1 MNIKLFINCKI
12 TDKFGNIVSEK
23 EQQANSLVKA
33 FAAAIRSQFCAASET
48 LVTDTGG
55 AVRNLSATS
64 VVVCVAGATVITDGI
79 VIGTGT
85 DAVTISDYQLQTRI
99 AHGTGAGQMQY
110 GTQTFDSSTT
120 VSGSNCY
127 FQMARVFTN
136 NSGGTI
142 TVKEVGIY
150 SSISTYDFMLDR
162 TLIDQAVTDGQT
174 LTLQYKFQIS
184 V

>member
-12 TDKFGNIVSEK
+12 TDKHGNVVSEE
-23 EQQANSLVKA
+23 EQRANSLVKA
-33 FAAAIRSQFCAASET
+33 FAASLRAQYST
-48 LVTDTGG
+48 
-55 AVRNLSATS
+55 SATAS
-64 VVVCVAGATVITDGI
+64 ISDTAGSSRSLTAAVVACTAAAGTVTDGI

-85 DAVTISDYQLQTRI
+85 DAVTISDYQLKTRI
-99 AHGTGAGQMQY
+99 AHGAGAGEMEY
-110 GTQTFDSSTT
+110 GTQTFDASVT
-120 VSGSNCY
+120 VSGSDCY

-136 NSGGTI
+136 NSGDTI

-150 SSISTYDFMLDR
+150 SSIGSYDFLLDR
-162 TLIDQAVTDGQT
+162 TLIDQAVTNGQT